1 MKRFLSKIK
10 ESMSNPKYEEEGGDE
25 GYVELDTDAEDVK
38 EDDDTIEI
46 IFSPEKFGIIKEKIN
61 ENNLPSDLLELTMVP
76 QTAVPLQEKEAIQM
90 LKLMDALE
98 EMEDIQN
105 IYANFDISEE
115 IMEKVS

>member
-1 MKRFLSKIK
+1 
-10 ESMSNPKYEEEGGDE
+10 
-25 GYVELDTDAEDVK
+25 
-38 EDDDTIEI
+38 
-46 IFSPEKFGIIKEKIN
+46 
-61 ENNLPSDLLELTMVP
+61 MVP